1 MKKDLDMQRVIRE
14 YDAANEDTKKVL
26 EGIFGKETFQR
37 KITDRVKTYQ
47 DACEV
52 LGIEPVLDG
61 PVSMSWPGIAGQQ
74 EEATVELPRN
84 VKAMLKLEVICEALN
99 EGWKPCFDGNTW
111 HYWPWFWLYTPEEVA
126 RMTEDEKK
134 ERNLRPIKSGVCFGG
149 HAYHGAHC
157 GFASARSY
165 NAPTNAYAG
174 IGSRLCL
181 KSEELAVYCGKQ
193 FIDLWMEF
201 RLA

>member
-1 MKKDLDMQRVIRE
+1 MQRVIRE
-14 YDAANEDTKKVL
+14 YDAANEETKKVL

-134 ERNLRPIKSGVCFGG
+134 ERNLRPIKSGVSFGG
-149 HAYHGAHC
+149 GANGGAHC
-157 GFASARSY
+157 GFAFAGSY
-165 NAPTNAYAG
+165 GAPSNAAANV
-174 IGSRLCL
+174 GSRLCL

>member
-111 HYWPWFWLYTPEEVA
+111 QYWPWFWLYTPEEVA

-149 HAYHGAHC
+149 SADDGADC
-157 GFASARSY
+157 GFASADSSG
-165 NAPTNAYAG
+165 APSITGASF
-174 IGSRLCL
+174 GSRLCL

>member
-1 MKKDLDMQRVIRE
+1 MKKEIDMDRVIKE
-14 YDAANEDTKKVL
+14 YDAAEDNTKKVL
-26 EGIFGKETFQR
+26 EGIFGKDALQR
-37 KITDRVKTYQ
+37 KIMDRVKTYQ

-111 HYWPWFWLYTPEEVA
+111 HYWPWFWIYTPEEVA
-126 RMTEDEKK
+126 RMSEKEKK
-134 ERNLRPIKSGVCFGG
+134 ERNLRPIDSGVYFGG
-149 HAYHGAHC
+149 HAHNGAHC
-157 GFASARSY
+157 GFAFARSR
-165 NAPTNAYAG
+165 NAPSRTAAD

>member
-134 ERNLRPIKSGVCFGG
+134 ERNLRPIKSGVYFGG
-149 HAYHGAHC
+149 DADYGAYC
-157 GFASARSY
+157 GFAFADSY
-165 NAPTNAYAG
+165 NAPSDTGADL
-174 IGSRLCL
+174 GSRLCL